1 MEQDLLRLLLAA
13 FPRSSPASSCD
24 KDSTNDYLVICGYCV
39 SVDSS
44 AAIDRG

>member
-13 FPRSSPASSCD
+13 FPRSASGSSCD
-24 KDSTNDYLVICGYCV
+24 SDPTDDYLVICGYRV
-39 SVDSS
+39 PFDFP